1 MAPPGTVFYEP
12 FPFSGSTS
20 LRAPGFVTENAL
32 IRANFG
38 RLMWGD
44 LTGSVT
50 LTVADWSRNTVTSG
64 RLHTTELSA
73 ELPPWANP
81 PPAGFAWYPLDL
93 RGRALH
99 FTVDVSRIPCG
110 CHGEV
115 VFRPLLQDWSAAVHL
130 QANMAAV
137 QAVVK
142 TPGEQPASEI
152 VHVIRNIGA
161 TNATAEQRLYGPTAL
176 IDTGAPFGVAIGADA
191 AGALFIELS
200 QGSPARRVTLS
211 DGAQELPHA
220 HKTAMAQ
227 MWTQQTSLQVALS
240 CTQAAA
246 SDHDAHAMDGAC
258 ADELRPPPIGKQ
270 VPGTVLSRR
279 SRWGQAQ
286 VQTVAAM
293 LLSGMHIETVESPPQ
308 PPSPPPPSSPLPS
321 QPPPSR
327 PPPPPGHPP
336 SPPPPIAPASPPTP
350 PAPLS
355 PPPRPLSP
363 PAHPLF
369 CGWLHPEL
377 CRPPSP
383 PSALVPP
390 PSPPQDSVM
399 PLAIAGSLLLLLLL
413 LGRRWL
419 PRAAAKPTRAAPV
432 AAAPADDRP
441 KAAVT
446 SKREK
451 KSRASDR
458 KRSKRVALSPDAV
471 ADEPDDALPD
481 ESLPDPEGADRV
493 TPKKKSSRARAAV
506 ELTPLT
512 GESHSSTLD

>member
-1 MAPPGTVFYEP
+1 MCSRRSLASASETV
-12 FPFSGSTS
+12 S
-20 LRAPGFVTENAL
+20 
-32 IRANFG
+32 
-38 RLMWGD
+38 
-44 LTGSVT
+44 T

-99 FTVDVSRIPCG
+99 FTVDISRIPCG

-220 HKTAMAQ
+220 LKTAMAQ

-246 SDHDAHAMDGAC
+246 SAHDAHPMDGAC

-293 LLSGMHIETVESPPQ
+293 LLSGMHIETVESAATHVARG
-308 PPSPPPPSSPLPS
+308 LDDDDHFD
-321 QPPPSR
+321 
-327 PPPPPGHPP
+327 G
-336 SPPPPIAPASPPTP
+336 AA
-350 PAPLS
+350 A
-355 PPPRPLSP
+355 
-363 PAHPLF
+363 
-369 CGWLHPEL
+369 
-377 CRPPSP
+377 
-383 PSALVPP
+383 
-390 PSPPQDSVM
+390 
-399 PLAIAGSLLLLLLL
+399 
-413 LGRRWL
+413 
-419 PRAAAKPTRAAPV
+419 RAAAAASARAS
-432 AAAPADDRP
+432 AAA
-441 KAAVT
+441 AA
-446 SKREK
+446 S
-451 KSRASDR
+451 
-458 KRSKRVALSPDAV
+458 
-471 ADEPDDALPD
+471 
-481 ESLPDPEGADRV
+481 
-493 TPKKKSSRARAAV
+493 ARAAA
-506 ELTPLT
+506 EQQRAQ
-512 GESHSSTLD
+512 SHHVSHREWRGAHRAGHQRR

>member
-1 MAPPGTVFYEP
+1 M
-12 FPFSGSTS
+12 
-20 LRAPGFVTENAL
+20 
-32 IRANFG
+32 
-38 RLMWGD
+38 
-44 LTGSVT
+44 
-50 LTVADWSRNTVTSG
+50 
-64 RLHTTELSA
+64 
-73 ELPPWANP
+73 
-81 PPAGFAWYPLDL
+81 
-93 RGRALH
+93 
-99 FTVDVSRIPCG
+99 
-110 CHGEV
+110 
-115 VFRPLLQDWSAAVHL
+115 
-130 QANMAAV
+130 
-137 QAVVK
+137 
-142 TPGEQPASEI
+142 
-152 VHVIRNIGA
+152 HVIRNIGA

-220 HKTAMAQ
+220 LKTAMAQ

-246 SDHDAHAMDGAC
+246 SAHDAHPMDGAC

-390 PSPPQDSVM
+390 PSPPQDPVM

-419 PRAAAKPTRAAPV
+419 PRAPVKPTRAAPV

-471 ADEPDDALPD
+471 ADVPDDALPD
-481 ESLPDPEGADRV
+481 ESSLPEDAEGADRV
-493 TPKKKSSRARAAV
+493 RHQRRSRAELARLWSSRRSPERATRARSTEVVEILIFTHDHSVVKTLDTYARAT
-506 ELTPLT
+506 ESTSSLHTRKKPPLIVHPHADARPDKKRRPV
-512 GESHSSTLD
+512 SR